1 MATRTS
7 VDRSRQVVVRRAG
20 GRHPVVAWSR
30 PLTPLLIA
38 GVVTLHLVLFLILF
52 PQVPDDG
59 GLRGFVDL
67 SYQDS
72 GRMLAGSMPYRDF
85 LLEYPPGLL
94 LWMILP
100 RLFAA
105 GRLAY
110 RVPFFAEV
118 ALVDLGVL
126 LTLVMS
132 VRAARVSLP
141 RVLGL
146 YTLALVLLGPVAAF
160 RLDLVPAAL
169 TALAV
174 LAWQRDRPVLAAVAL
189 AAGAATKLYPLLLL
203 PPLVAQQWA
212 RGWRRVC
219 ATVGA
224 AALTLAVLAGPAFLA
239 GPPGLLH
246 SVHFQTGRHTEV
258 EALWAT
264 LPLLLHVFWHLP
276 LEVSNLGRAF
286 VIIGPGD
293 ALGAAGTPVLLVAC
307 LVIYWRWW
315 RGRSGHDPD
324 ESLLLGTAALVLSAT
339 ILSKVLSPQYL
350 LWALPPLALLPAGS
364 WWTRTALCA
373 FYSALPLTQW
383 IFPDHFGDL
392 VVLLAPQAVVV
403 LALRNV
409 LLLLA
414 FAALMG
420 SLWHQAT
427 GGRRQAAVDRACCRL
442 SPVDSRGDDHGEA
455 QRRS

>member
-1 MATRTS
+1 
-7 VDRSRQVVVRRAG
+7 V
-20 GRHPVVAWSR
+20 
-30 PLTPLLIA
+30 
-38 GVVTLHLVLFLILF
+38 
-52 PQVPDDG
+52 
-59 GLRGFVDL
+59 
-67 SYQDS
+67 
-72 GRMLAGSMPYRDF
+72 
-85 LLEYPPGLL
+85 
-94 LWMILP
+94 
-100 RLFAA
+100 
-105 GRLAY
+105 
-110 RVPFFAEV
+110 
-118 ALVDLGVL
+118 
-126 LTLVMS
+126 
-132 VRAARVSLP
+132 

-146 YTLALVLLGPVAAF
+146 YTLGLVLLGPVAAF

-350 LWALPPLALLPAGS
+350 LWALPPLARLPAGS